1 MCNSAYAQ
9 VESDENTF
17 TLNLKNT
24 DIHSLIATVSK
35 QTGRNFVVDPRVK
48 AKVTVISTD
57 PVNAEGLYEVFLSVL
72 QVHGYSAVPA
82 GDLTKI
88 VPDVTAKQGP
98 VPILGDERDNTDQLV
113 TQVIK
118 VVNVPAAQLVPIL
131 RPMVPQQGHLAAYAA
146 TNSLIITDRAANIQR
161 IMTIIRRIDRP
172 DNEEIEVV
180 RLNHAAASEIVRTLS
195 SLQRNNVGG
204 PQGPGAMQ
212 LVADERTNSIL
223 ISGDTAVRVRV
234 RGLIAHLDTPIE
246 SGGNTRVVY
255 LKYANAED
263 IVAILQ
269 GVSQGQARV
278 GATTNNDGG
287 AVQQRPT
294 PTPNQ
299 QPQGQNQPQQNP
311 QGNAGN
317 NIAQNNNGVTP
328 RSAPSGES
336 SVDIQA
342 DPNTNAL
349 IITAPPD
356 EMQNILA
363 VIRQLDIRRAQ
374 VLVEA
379 VIAEI
384 TEDNTREFG
393 INFLLDGTDDEAPIG
408 FTNLGGAS
416 DAVLGIAGATQAGT
430 VPSTLGAGLSLA
442 LGRFDSGGIDFGVLI
457 RAIASDADNNI
468 LSTPSIVT
476 LDNEEAEIVVGSNVP
491 FVTGQQLGTNNA
503 NPFQTIERRDVGLTL
518 RVTPQINDG
527 NTIKMDLEQEV
538 SSVSPTAI
546 TGATDITTSTRQ
558 LSTTV
563 LVEDG
568 QTLVLGGLIDDQITD
583 TVEKV
588 PLLGDIPVLGN
599 LFRFKTVQKSKRNLM
614 IFLHPVIL
622 RDAETASQFSNAKYN
637 FIRSRQNQKNDNNS
651 TIHDGVELPE
661 LKLYFQGKD
670 VDSPLTFLDAPGDS
684 PQTPLASASPLTDP
698 AIAAKETVRREE
710 DTNPVSLP
718 ATADIDEVITAY
730 QEQQAE
736 QILSEQSAPLTPTEK
751 AILSETPL
759 VAETAVATETTAGT
773 ETPAAA
779 ETTAAADTSDVVTT
793 ETVNATAS
801 ADVIEDVT
809 TNVNEV
815 TRTDI
820 TVSDAVRPI
829 PTLRLFYKGNDI
841 DSPLTTFDEPTEA
854 LSLPKLAESL
864 PPTEPVTATT
874 EPVDTTTTQ
883 TDKQALDQVTVQPLV
898 TLKEVTNSRA
908 VREPE
913 NEPSVPAKPAKPA
926 TDYVVEA
933 DEVELIN
940 LPFASLEDMVISDIP
955 DTVTTAEVSE
965 SSQPSA
971 SVLLEVLI
979 EEVEKAEK
987 AEKGASSLPVA
998 ETNTAAKEPAS
1009 RKVIP
1014 ASKNALDQVLNH
1026 PAFHQTAVDEQ
1037 STDQSVA
1044 SEQENAPSQQDTD
1057 VIADREERLR
1067 NLSLT
1072 SLEHLAVSDIP
1083 DQIETTEVPASS
1095 KSVSAEKNKDKLQR
1109 AEDTDA
1115 ASDLDGYGSD
1125 QESANNSEN
1134 SRSVDEQAQN
1144 ESDTAENYRD
1154 SLVGEFAVESQ
1165 TDLQSGHELSNSVSQ
1180 QSPRY

>member
-1 MCNSAYAQ
+1 MKNNNKFRWKRTAKGVSIGLLLMCNSAYAQ
-9 VESDENTF
+9 VDGDENTF

-98 VPILGDERDNTDQLV
+98 VPILGEDKDTTDQLV
-113 TQVIK
+113 TQVIT

-161 IMTIIRRIDRP
+161 LMTIIKRIDRP

-204 PQGPGAMQ
+204 PQGPGAIQ
-212 LVADERTNSIL
+212 LVADERTNSVL
-223 ISGDTAVRVRV
+223 ISGDRAVRVRV

-255 LKYANAED
+255 LKFANAED
-263 IVAILQ
+263 IVSILQ

-278 GATTNNDGG
+278 GATTNNEGG
-287 AVQQRPT
+287 AVQRPT
-294 PTPNQ
+294 INQ
-299 QPQGQNQPQQNP
+299 QPQVQNQPQQNQ

-317 NIAQNNNGVTP
+317 NVAQNNDGVTP
-328 RSAPSGES
+328 RSAPTGES

-363 VIRQLDIRRAQ
+363 VVRQLDIRRAQ

-393 INFLLDGTDDEAPIG
+393 INFLLDGTDNEAPIG
-408 FTNLGGAS
+408 FTNLGGATES
-416 DAVLGIAGATQAGT
+416 ALGIAGAAQAGGAT
-430 VPSTLGAGLSLA
+430 IPAGLGAGLSLA
-442 LGRFDSGGIDFGVLI
+442 LGRFDSGGVDFGVLI

-491 FVTGQQLGTNNA
+491 FVTGQQLGANNA

-538 SSVSPTAI
+538 SSVSSTAV
-546 TGATDITTSTRQ
+546 TGAADITTSTRQ

-568 QTLVLGGLIDDQITD
+568 QTLVLGGLIDDQLTD

-588 PLLGDIPVLGN
+588 PLLGDIPILGN
-599 LFRFKTVQKSKRNLM
+599 LFRFKSVQKSKRNLM

-637 FIRSRQNQKNDNNS
+637 FIRSRQNQKNSNNS

-661 LKLYFQGKD
+661 LKLFFQGKD
-670 VDSPLTFLDAPGDS
+670 IDSPLTFLDTPNES
-684 PQTPLASASPLTDP
+684 PQIPLAGTSPLTDQTIATTKPDKNGAIP
-698 AIAAKETVRREE
+698 A
-710 DTNPVSLP
+710 LP
-718 ATADIDEVITAY
+718 AAADIDTVIAAY
-730 QEQQAE
+730 QEQEAE
-736 QILSEQSAPLTPTEK
+736 QILSEQTLTPTEK
-751 AILSETPL
+751 AILAETPA
-759 VAETAVATETTAGT
+759 VAETAAVANTSNVAATE
-773 ETPAAA
+773 P
-779 ETTAAADTSDVVTT
+779 
-793 ETVNATAS
+793 VNATAS
-801 ADVIEDVT
+801 AEAIEDSSTNANKT
-809 TNVNEV
+809 TQ
-815 TRTDI
+815 TDI
-820 TVSDAVRPI
+820 TVSDVAQRSFDI
-829 PTLRLFYKGNDI
+829 PALRLFFKGNDI
-841 DSPLTTFDEPTEA
+841 DSPLTKFDQPSED
-854 LSLPKLAESL
+854 LQLPKIAGTLQ
-864 PPTEPVTATT
+864 PVEPVTGTS
-874 EPVDTTTTQ
+874 EPVDST
-883 TDKQALDQVTVQPLV
+883 
-898 TLKEVTNSRA
+898 EV
-908 VREPE
+908 
-913 NEPSVPAKPAKPA
+913 A
-926 TDYVVEA
+926 TDA
-933 DEVELIN
+933 DADADKVELIN
-940 LPFASLEDMVISDIP
+940 LPLASLEDMVISDIP
-955 DTVTTAEVSE
+955 DPVITAESSASSQSVTFVESTETKKSPKPADNTPVAGLTNVKTTTA
-965 SSQPSA
+965 
-971 SVLLEVLI
+971 
-979 EEVEKAEK
+979 KTK
-987 AEKGASSLPVA
+987 PVK
-998 ETNTAAKEPAS
+998 AAK
-1009 RKVIP
+1009 IP
-1014 ASKNALDQVLNH
+1014 TAQEALDQVLNH
-1026 PAFHQTAVDEQ
+1026 PAFRQTEVGKSSVDVKEKEAVSKQVAQVTDE
-1037 STDQSVA
+1037 A
-1044 SEQENAPSQQDTD
+1044 
-1057 VIADREERLR
+1057 ADPEINLR
-1067 NLSLT
+1067 NLSLN
-1072 SLEHLAVSDIP
+1072 SLEDLAVSDITV
-1083 DQIETTEVPASS
+1083 QVKTTEVPASS
-1095 KSVSAEKNKDKLQR
+1095 KSFSAEKTKVKLQKVQ
-1109 AEDTDA
+1109 DTDA
-1115 ASDLDGYGSD
+1115 V
-1125 QESANNSEN
+1125 E
-1134 SRSVDEQAQN
+1134 EQPEN
-1144 ESDTAENYRD
+1144 ESVTAENYMGSID
-1154 SLVGEFAVESQ
+1154 GEFVLGSQIDQADADDQSDVYFAAGDAEVEKTAQSAGH
-1165 TDLQSGHELSNSVSQ
+1165 DLTNRVSLPEMQ
-1180 QSPRY
+1180 LSPRY